1 VERPRADLTNEF
13 LLGITTLSSGGRT
26 SVPKQVMEVLKLRYT
41 PKKREKLLW
50 LQEGDEIVVRKGTLQ
65 SSFRKTI
72 LSRDGT
78 AAVPKHIREVL
89 KLKFTLQKEERV
101 IWIQKGDEIIV
112 RKGTP
117 HSNLAFGV

>member
-26 SVPKQVMEVLKLRYT
+26 TVPKQVMEVLRLRYT
-41 PKKREKLLW
+41 AQKREKLLW

-72 LSRDGT
+72 ISRDGT

-89 KLKFTLQKEERV
+89 KLKSTLHNEERV
-101 IWIQKGDEIIV
+101 IWIQKGDEIIL

-117 HSNLAFGV
+117 H

>member
-72 LSRDGT
+72 LSGDGT

>member
-1 VERPRADLTNEF
+1 VERPRAELTNEF
-13 LLGITTLSSGGRT
+13 LLEITTLSNGGRT
-26 SVPKQVMEVLKLRYT
+26 TVPKQVMQVLKLRYT
-41 PKKREKLLW
+41 PQKREKLLW

-89 KLKFTLQKEERV
+89 KLKSTLHKEERV
-101 IWIQKGDEIIV
+101 MWIQKGDEIIV

>member
-1 VERPRADLTNEF
+1 VERPRAELTNEF
-13 LLGITTLSSGGRT
+13 LLEITTLSSGGRT
-26 SVPKQVMEVLKLRYT
+26 TVPKQVMQVLKLRYT
-41 PKKREKLLW
+41 PQKREKLLW
-50 LQEGDEIVVRKGTLQ
+50 LQEGEEIVVRKGTLQ

-89 KLKFTLQKEERV
+89 KLKSTLHKEERV
-101 IWIQKGDEIIV
+101 MWIQKGDEIIV